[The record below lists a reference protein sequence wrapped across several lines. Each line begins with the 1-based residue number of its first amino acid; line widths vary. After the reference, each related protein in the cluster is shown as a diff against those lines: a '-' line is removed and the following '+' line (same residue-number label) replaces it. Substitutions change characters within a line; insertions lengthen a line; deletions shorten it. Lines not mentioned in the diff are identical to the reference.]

1 MLQTP
6 CNSTFLSAAVVTFFC
21 GLGETGILANYTIG
35 ASLFILY
42 KIHNTT
48 VQNTW
53 HYTIASSTA
62 TSIPVAHISDKNT
75 QLSAT
80 IRKHAYYP
88 SPKICD
94 VFTSWWSEI
103 KQHVRLK

>member
-48 VQNTW
+48 VQNT
-53 HYTIASSTA
+53 
-62 TSIPVAHISDKNT
+62 
-75 QLSAT
+75 
-80 IRKHAYYP
+80 
-88 SPKICD
+88 
-94 VFTSWWSEI
+94 
-103 KQHVRLK
+103 